1 MPSTTTT
8 TTKASSSD
16 NIKSILLKHGLMPDY
31 QSIQLSEELYE
42 NYIIRLQQQ
51 NSGVTDTSSST
62 QQQRQLQQFQNQLDA
77 GTIQQIIILHSYF
90 SKFCYPSPSIEN
102 IVNVVLLEKERIDSL
117 QDDYDC
123 RRSNNKKEGAI
134 SNNNL
139 PKETLIHTS
148 SNSSSYIIK
157 LLRSLSSSQ
166 QPKQSAL
173 LKLPL
178 VFQLAFYRILIRLL
192 CGEDDDEYD
201 MECLFDWTTKS
212 SSRSL
217 TEEEEEEKGGDNIEK
232 KDSEKQ
238 SDEEVDATKMMLNA
252 KCRLNNEM
260 MDERKNRGGGNE
272 LSSSSDDDSYERIGS
287 SVRGRATS
295 VSSSIIYNER
305 KSRATASSSSQQQ
318 QPPQHHPKAAVNN
331 NRSSSNNRNNID
343 TTGKAY
349 TAWSFAKWKKKKCA
363 PLYSVI
369 RFCSNV
375 KWYEKQDGVD
385 SAKKEFVDDNVQL
398 KSNEDGAVDGD
409 DDDEEEE
416 NEIANPYGRED
427 TVGVLIRIY
436 HAILDKCSK
445 QQQQQQ
451 QQNNDAQPSYYLL
464 LGPVAHLIGLICATK
479 VSVKNLRLLLVL
491 VEGDDTTTTTLQQQ
505 QQSRSKESSQLMT
518 LARLHIIR
526 SIRYAAEYSNQ
537 INGSG
542 MLLMDK
548 PGPRTF
554 FSFGKSGGKL
564 TSGNRGLSA
573 SFQTSNTNWPFKYDF
588 GMACWFRAE
597 SFSAFHDN
605 RTSSKVDDDD
615 AVNVVLF
622 SARAQNGAQ
631 IEVSFKSHSVESG
644 GSDGGS
650 SSTAATLI
658 VTITDAT
665 TNDSSARPKQ
675 RKVRLVGCVL
685 SPLVWYHV
693 AVRLS
698 RPRLSRFSL
707 APFTISKDEVSI
719 FLNGKLML
727 REHMKMPQ
735 FPESGGAGSGSL
747 AGSIGNTFGSF
758 SSSNNEPT
766 KIPFEISFLSNF
778 DGQAGSLYV
787 FKDRVSEE
795 TINSLYRE
803 TISSSSSLSSD
814 QSNNYS
820 SHFGSFVDRWDAN
833 HGKLNSLTKAVSV
846 ASMHSELRDV
856 VLPNYSMFIGEY
868 PSSRIILFDLVG
880 EDDIDSED
888 IPLGLSRGA
897 FGSKLLVVWDPCR
910 ICNGTLIDPHSGA
923 NVTLEDRA
931 SSWSFESLRDTI
943 ESLGGM
949 SRLLP
954 LFGILQEQLALRDNG
969 ENEEGRRSV
978 SRGITNEY
986 PSMIIPSLVFLI
998 SSFIREH
1005 EANSCE
1011 LYRCGGINVIE
1022 KLLNDNKRQDLEE
1035 GTTYRLG
1042 MSPNISEYN
1051 ASALL
1056 DLWQASRLNFA
1067 LETTIFSRLV
1077 FNVPLLLGGLSKA
1090 KGISFHCLY
1099 LPILSEITMMNGR

>member
-1 MPSTTTT
+1 M
-8 TTKASSSD
+8 
-16 NIKSILLKHGLMPDY
+16 
-31 QSIQLSEELYE
+31 
-42 NYIIRLQQQ
+42 
-51 NSGVTDTSSST
+51 
-62 QQQRQLQQFQNQLDA
+62 
-77 GTIQQIIILHSYF
+77 
-90 SKFCYPSPSIEN
+90 
-102 IVNVVLLEKERIDSL
+102 
-117 QDDYDC
+117 
-123 RRSNNKKEGAI
+123 
-134 SNNNL
+134 
-139 PKETLIHTS
+139 
-148 SNSSSYIIK
+148 
-157 LLRSLSSSQ
+157 
-166 QPKQSAL
+166 
-173 LKLPL
+173 
-178 VFQLAFYRILIRLL
+178 
-192 CGEDDDEYD
+192 
-201 MECLFDWTTKS
+201 
-212 SSRSL
+212 
-217 TEEEEEEKGGDNIEK
+217 
-232 KDSEKQ
+232 
-238 SDEEVDATKMMLNA
+238 
-252 KCRLNNEM
+252 
-260 MDERKNRGGGNE
+260 
-272 LSSSSDDDSYERIGS
+272 
-287 SVRGRATS
+287 
-295 VSSSIIYNER
+295 
-305 KSRATASSSSQQQ
+305 
-318 QPPQHHPKAAVNN
+318 
-331 NRSSSNNRNNID
+331 
-343 TTGKAY
+343 
-349 TAWSFAKWKKKKCA
+349 
-363 PLYSVI
+363 
-369 RFCSNV
+369 
-375 KWYEKQDGVD
+375 
-385 SAKKEFVDDNVQL
+385 
-398 KSNEDGAVDGD
+398 
-409 DDDEEEE
+409 
-416 NEIANPYGRED
+416 
-427 TVGVLIRIY
+427 
-436 HAILDKCSK
+436 
-445 QQQQQQ
+445 
-451 QQNNDAQPSYYLL
+451 
-464 LGPVAHLIGLICATK
+464 
-479 VSVKNLRLLLVL
+479 KNLRLLLVL
-491 VEGDDTTTTTLQQQ
+491 VEGDDTTTTTTLQQ
-505 QQSRSKESSQLMT
+505 QQSRSKRSQQLMT
-518 LARLHIIR
+518 LARLHILR

-573 SFQTSNTNWPFKYDF
+573 TFQTSNTINWPFKHDF

-605 RTSSKVDDDD
+605 RTSSKVDDDDDDD

-658 VTITDAT
+658 VTVTDAT
-665 TNDSSARPKQ
+665 INDSSARPKQ

-795 TINSLYRE
+795 TIDALYRE
-803 TISSSSSLSSD
+803 TISSSSSSMSLD

-820 SHFGSFVDRWDAN
+820 SHFGSFVDRWDTN

-880 EDDIDSED
+880 EDDIDSKD
-888 IPLGLSRGA
+888 IPMGLSRGA

-910 ICNGTLIDPHSGA
+910 ICDGTLIDPHSGA

-943 ESLGGM
+943 ESLGGI

-954 LFGILQEQLALRDNG
+954 LFGILQEQLALSDNG

-1042 MSPNISEYN
+1042 MSPTIAEYN

-1099 LPILSEITMMNGR
+1099 LPILSEITMMNGDKVRDCIETGELFDLVNEYSSSGDAVCSI